1 MTARNASA
9 TAKSVLI
16 CVTVDH
22 EHIRAW
28 AEQAGVRPS
37 APNESERDYPL
48 SFASRALDPGYAEMS
63 WSDFFLAFEETNVAL
78 AYSILGRNL
87 RPDGS
92 YQFVSRAAVPE
103 LLETTIVEPVMW
115 KKAGIW

>member
-1 MTARNASA
+1 MSA
-9 TAKSVLI
+9 PEDIGTGNSVLI

-28 AEQAGVRPS
+28 AEQAGVRPC
-37 APNESERDYPL
+37 APIESERDYPIAFT
-48 SFASRALDPGYAEMS
+48 SGALDPGYEEMT
-63 WSDFFLAFEETNVAL
+63 WNHFLLAFEEANVAL
-78 AYSILGRNL
+78 TYSIHGRNL

-103 LLETTIVEPVMW
+103 LVESTIVEP
-115 KKAGIW
+115 AF